1 MILERDSVLQKR
13 YRIIENLGQ
22 GGMGSI
28 YRAVDEN
35 LGVEVA
41 VKENLF
47 TTEEYARQFR
57 LEAVIL
63 ANLRHPNLPRVSDH
77 FVIAGEGQ
85 YLIMDFIEGEDLRQ
99 RMERIGLLPEDEVI
113 HVGAAMCDALEYLHS
128 RKPPVLHRDLKPGN
142 VKVSP
147 DGHIFLVD
155 FGLAKIIQGNQA
167 TTTGARAMTPG
178 YSPPEQYG
186 TARTDARTDV
196 YSLGATLYAALTGI
210 IPEDGL
216 ARAMDNAQLTPLRK
230 RNPEITR
237 RLAAAIEKAMEIDPG
252 DRYQSAE
259 AFKVALLNAKS
270 KTQQLT
276 GTYTIAPPPADSE
289 RNIDPERKAAFLTHS
304 IPLEEHAFVSPRK
317 KQMQRTTRLIRTI
330 SGGFF
335 AFLLVSFLLI
345 LFLAPQLLPV
355 SARNYFPFLPEAIA
369 TSTQVEVLLPAASP
383 VIQETPTL
391 AIEST
396 ATFNAAMQATQT
408 ANAALTQTLP
418 PTPIGGDYLQIAY
431 ASTRTGISQIY
442 LTGLVGDQ
450 AIPITNMPGGA
461 CQPSWSPDGKKIVFT
476 SPCAIKKDSY
486 PESSLFI
493 IDADGSNLQPLP
505 TTPGG
510 DFEPAWSPDGKYI
523 AFTSL
528 RDGYMQLYSYNV
540 TSTSVTRL
548 VKTEL
553 NTAVRQASWSPD
565 SKQIVYAYKRVTTYE
580 LWLMSAFGLNER
592 QLYFSGDALS
602 NQTPLWSPD
611 GNFILFSQ
619 QNTKDFTLP
628 DLYFLKFG
636 EESSPLKVALGVISI
651 LDMDYSPDDVWLAY
665 EGGGER
671 GYHVYYSTPSGGN
684 QARITEDVFSDDF
697 DPSWRPIIE

>member
-1 MILERDSVLQKR
+1 MILERDSILQKR

-77 FVIAGEGQ
+77 FVVAGEGQ
-85 YLIMDFIEGEDLRQ
+85 YLVMDFIEGEDLRQ
-99 RMERIGLLPEDEVI
+99 RMERVGLLPEDEVI
-113 HVGAAMCDALEYLHS
+113 QVGAAMCDALDYLHS
-128 RKPPVLHRDLKPGN
+128 RKPPVLHRDIKPGN

-147 DGHIFLVD
+147 DGHIYLVD

-186 TARTDARTDV
+186 TARTDARTDI
-196 YSLGATLYAALTGI
+196 YSLGATLYAALTGV

-230 RNPEITR
+230 RTPDITR
-237 RLAAAIEKAMEIDPG
+237 RLAAAIEKAMEIDPS
-252 DRYQSAE
+252 DRYQTAE
-259 AFKVALLNAKS
+259 VFKLALLNTKS

-276 GTYTIAPPPADSE
+276 GTYTISPPPPDSE
-289 RNIDPERKAAFLTHS
+289 RNVDGVKAAFLTHS
-304 IPLEEHAFVSPRK
+304 IPLEEQAFVSPRK
-317 KQMQRTTRLIRTI
+317 KQIQRTTRLIRTI
-330 SGGFF
+330 SGGFL
-335 AFLLVSFLLI
+335 AFLLVSFLFI
-345 LFLAPQLLPV
+345 LFLAPQLLPA
-355 SARNYFPFLPEAIA
+355 SARNYFPFLPEIA
-369 TSTQVEVLLPAASP
+369 PTNTQVVEVVSSP
-383 VIQETPTL
+383 TVLNTPVT
-391 AIEST
+391 EST
-396 ATFNAAMQATQT
+396 TTIDISVDLTQT
-408 ANAALTQTLP
+408 AASALTQTLA
-418 PTPIGGDYLQIAY
+418 PTPIGADYLQLAY

-442 LTGLVGDQ
+442 LTGLIGDQ

-461 CQPSWSPDGKKIVFT
+461 CQPSWSPDGIKLVFT
-476 SPCAIKKDSY
+476 SPCGIKKDTY

-528 RDGYMQLYSYNV
+528 RDGYMQIYAYNLASS
-540 TSTSVTRL
+540 STTRL
-548 VKTEL
+548 VETAL
-553 NTAVRQASWSPD
+553 NKAARQPSWSPD
-565 SKQIVYAYKRVTTYE
+565 GKRIIYAYQRVDAYE
-580 LWLMSAFGLNER
+580 LWMMTSFGLDEEMFF
-592 QLYFSGDALS
+592 LSGDVLS
-602 NQTPLWSPD
+602 NRDPIFSPD
-611 GNFILFSQ
+611 GDYILFSQ
-619 QNTKDFTLP
+619 QNIRDAQLP
-628 DLYFLKFG
+628 ELYFVKLVDT
-636 EESSPLKVALGVISI
+636 SSPLKVSLGVNSIS
-651 LDMDYSPDDVWLAY
+651 DMHYSPDGNWLAY
-665 EGGGER
+665 EAGGER

-697 DPSWRPIIE
+697 DPAWRSIGNE